1 MSTLIRPAHRARPA
15 ASVLGT
21 MLLATVA
28 AGCAF
33 LPGPTT
39 SPAASPASPPAS
51 PAPSQSAAPP
61 GPLVSVETRGGM
73 CLGGTSGAI
82 VVLGTDGRV
91 RTAAKPPNELGAV
104 AAEDLAGL
112 TALIEATDFVAIRAH
127 PFTGTC
133 PVAYDGQEVVYE
145 FTTSD
150 AVERIESCV
159 TEVDSRHPLFVGVTA
174 VLGEFISLPLE

>member
-1 MSTLIRPAHRARPA
+1 MSTLIRPARRTRPV
-15 ASVLGT
+15 ASAIGA

-33 LPGPTT
+33 LPGPTAT
-39 SPAASPASPPAS
+39 PAASPASS
-51 PAPSQSAAPP
+51 PAPSPSAAPP

-73 CLGGTSGAI
+73 CLGGTCGAI
-82 VVLGTDGRV
+82 VVLGTDGHV
-91 RTAAKPPNELGAV
+91 RTAAKPPNELGTV

-112 TALIEATDFVAIRAH
+112 AALIEATDFAAIRAR

-145 FTTSD
+145 FTTSEG
-150 AVERIESCV
+150 VERIESCV
-159 TEVDSRHPLFVGVTA
+159 TEVDPRHPLFVGVTA